1 MGWISH
7 QNPSITAFAPFPH
20 LNPRK
25 LLIRR
30 RLLDQTSGFWGNFC
44 CETLASTFAINT
56 TTLSRTR
63 PPDRLGDGR

>member
-30 RLLDQTSGFWGNFC
+30 RLLDQTSGFWGNFWKYLPA
-44 CETLASTFAINT
+44 ELKAWPRLAGI
-56 TTLSRTR
+56 
-63 PPDRLGDGR
+63 